1 MRYLNNLGA
10 NVQPESRH
18 DDGQAPMTGT
28 QEGRVTVLDD
38 SEWVAWDLA
47 TVSGALSE
55 IATTWRRAKP
65 RHPGLPVGLPQ
76 HLADLAG
83 RLAADVRSLA
93 AGGPQKRRDRV
104 LAPKS
109 IESPDRREP
118 ACRCHPPVPR
128 APRQRA

>member
-1 MRYLNNLGA
+1 
-10 NVQPESRH
+10 
-18 DDGQAPMTGT
+18 MTGT
-28 QEGRVTVLDD
+28 QEGRVTLLDD

-93 AGGPQKRRDRV
+93 VTGPLKQRDLELSVRLSALREGAAYAHAITSGPGAPCV
-104 LAPKS
+104 GDGPLWESVRPALQRTGSLLAL
-109 IESPDRREP
+109 
-118 ACRCHPPVPR
+118 A
-128 APRQRA
+128 